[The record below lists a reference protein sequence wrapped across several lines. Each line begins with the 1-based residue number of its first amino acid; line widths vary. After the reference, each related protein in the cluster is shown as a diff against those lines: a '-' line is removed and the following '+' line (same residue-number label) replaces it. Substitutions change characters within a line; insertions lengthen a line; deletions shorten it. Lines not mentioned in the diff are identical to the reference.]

1 MIQDGEEEEKT
12 LENHVLFEKKGSVA
26 LITLNRPK
34 KLNALNREMIDEI
47 LSLLRRCEED
57 RQVKLIFLEGSGDR
71 AFSAGGDVMAV
82 YDMCLNGKVEEAVDA
97 FRAEY
102 EMDYY
107 LSDYSKP
114 VISYMDGIT
123 MGGGV
128 GISIGTDFRI
138 VTENTR
144 WAMPEM
150 KIGLFPDVG
159 VSYYTSKM
167 EDGFG
172 MYLSLTSKTVG
183 ADDCVFLGVADYKVD
198 SSDYP
203 LLKEEILDFSWEKLN
218 RNEVTA
224 TVDDI
229 IRDYSREAEKGYLEE
244 NRDDIRTYFDKEDL
258 NEIIASLQADT
269 DKPFAQKALESI
281 GKNSPT
287 SMAVTLEQLNRAKH
301 MYLKECFEQD
311 LVMVKSFLRNKDF
324 FEGVKNKLIDKTDRV
339 EWTPK
344 ALSLLK
350 KSVVESYFEE

>member
-1 MIQDGEEEEKT
+1 MESY
-12 LENHVLFEKKGSVA
+12 VLFEKKGSVA
-26 LITLNRPK
+26 FITLNRPK

-47 LSLLRRCEED
+47 VSLLKRCEED
-57 RQVKLIFLEGSGDR
+57 RQIKLIFLEGSGER
-71 AFSAGGDVMAV
+71 AFSAGGDVMSV
-82 YDMCLNGKVEEAVDA
+82 YEMCQDGRIEEAIDA

-172 MYLSLTSKTVG
+172 IYLSLTSKTIG
-183 ADDCVFLGVADYKVD
+183 ADDCIFLGVADYKLN
-198 SSDYP
+198 SADYP
-203 LLKEEILDFSWEKLN
+203 FLKEELLDFSWEKLN
-218 RNEVTA
+218 KNEVMA

-229 IRDYSREAEKGYLEE
+229 IGDYSRKAEKGYLEE

-258 NEIIASLQADT
+258 NEILASLQEDADR
-269 DKPFAQKALESI
+269 PFVQKALTSI
-281 GKNSPT
+281 RENSPT

-311 LVMVKSFLRNKDF
+311 LVMVKSFLKNKDF
-324 FEGVKNKLIDKTDRV
+324 FEGVKNKLVDKTDTV
-339 EWTPK
+339 EWTPSCLAAVK
-344 ALSLLK
+344 E
-350 KSVVESYFEE
+350 SVVKSYFEK